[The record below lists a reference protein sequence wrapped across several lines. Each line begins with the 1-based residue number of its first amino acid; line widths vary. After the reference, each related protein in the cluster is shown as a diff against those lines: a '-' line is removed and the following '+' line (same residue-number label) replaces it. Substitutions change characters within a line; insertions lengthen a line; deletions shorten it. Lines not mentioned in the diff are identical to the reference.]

1 MDEIIRQALGI
12 LRGMWKF
19 RWPAI
24 IVAWLVAGVSAWQ
37 TFRIPDQY
45 QASARVYV
53 DTDSILKP
61 LMSGLTV
68 QPNVQQQLAMLSR
81 TLLSRPN
88 MERLVRMADLDLG
101 ITSQEQRDALV
112 DSLARRIV
120 IGNSGADNLYT
131 LSFRDQ
137 DQEKAKRV
145 IQSFVSMFVES
156 SLGNTRKDTDS
167 AKNFLNEQIRVYESK
182 LEEAE
187 AKVKAFRVRNLEL
200 QTSEGGGDAA
210 GRVRAAQVALQ
221 QAQLELREA
230 ENARNAARAQLDAE
244 RSQSQSA
251 GTLLSRSLM
260 QESSI
265 NIATPEIDAR
275 LEAQRRALD
284 ALTQRFTDQHPDVI
298 ITRRTIRELEEQKAV
313 QMAAL
318 RQAAMAAPQMGSQ
331 GATSP
336 VIQEM
341 QRILASTEVQVA
353 QLKARVSE
361 FSGRLAAA
369 REGLKTAPELE
380 AEQAQLNRDYGII
393 RRTYDELV
401 ARRQQAIMSGEL
413 DSAAGV
419 AEFRLIDPPRVSPKP
434 VAPNRFA
441 MLPGALFLGFGAG
454 LGLAFVLSQLRPVF
468 HDGNDLRIKTGVPL
482 LGVVSMR
489 LDDVQRK
496 RERRGLVG
504 FASAVG
510 GLLGAFGVGL
520 ALIAAFG

>member
-1 MDEIIRQALGI
+1 MDEIIRQVLGI

-24 IVAWLVAGVSAWQ
+24 IVAWLVAGFSAWQ
-37 TFRIPDQY
+37 TFRLPDQY
-45 QASARVYV
+45 EATARVYV

-61 LMSGLTV
+61 LMTGLTV
-68 QPNVQQQLAMLSR
+68 QPNVEQQLAMLTR

-88 MERLVRMADLDLG
+88 LERLVRMADLDLNVK
-101 ITSQEQRDALV
+101 TQEQRDGLI
-112 DSLARRIV
+112 DSLAGSIRIL
-120 IGNSGADNLYT
+120 NSGRDNLYT
-131 LSFRDQ
+131 LAYRSENQ
-137 DQEKAKRV
+137 DKAKRV

-156 SLGNTRKDTDS
+156 SLGSSRKDSDS
-167 AKNFLNEQIRVYESK
+167 AKNFLSEQIRIYEAR

-187 AKVKAFRVRNLEL
+187 ANLKAFRLRNLEL
-200 QTSEGGGDAA
+200 QSTEGGDAA

-230 ENARNAARAQLDAE
+230 ENARNAAKAQLDAE
-244 RSQSQSA
+244 RNQSQSA
-251 GTLLSRSLM
+251 GTLLSRSLT

-275 LEAQRRALD
+275 LEAQRRTLD
-284 ALTQRFTDQHPDVI
+284 TLIQRFTDQHPDVI
-298 ITRRTIRELEEQKAV
+298 ITRRSIKELEEQKAA

-318 RQAAMAAPQMGSQ
+318 RQAAMSMPQPGGQ
-331 GATSP
+331 GAGSP
-336 VIQEM
+336 VMQEM

-380 AEQAQLNRDYGII
+380 AELAQLNRDYGIV
-393 RRTYDELV
+393 RSTYDELV
-401 ARRQQAIMSGEL
+401 ARRQKAIMSGEL

-434 VAPNRFA
+434 VAPNRLA
-441 MLPGALFLGFGAG
+441 MLPGALFLGIGAG
-454 LGLAFVLSQLRPVF
+454 LGLAFLLSQLRPVF
-468 HDGNDLRIKTGVPL
+468 HDANELRAKTGVPL

-489 LDDVQRK
+489 LDEAQSK

-510 GLLGAFGVGL
+510 GLLGAFGIGL
-520 ALIAAFG
+520 AVVAAMS

>member
-12 LRGMWKF
+12 LRSMWKF

-24 IVAWLVAGVSAWQ
+24 IVAWLVAGFSAWQ

-45 QASARVYV
+45 EASARVYV

-68 QPNVQQQLAMLSR
+68 QPNVEQQLAMLTR

-88 MERLVRMADLDLG
+88 LERLIRMADLDLNVK
-101 ITSQEQRDALV
+101 SQEQRDALV
-112 DSLARRIV
+112 DSLARSIRIM
-120 IGNSGADNLYT
+120 NSGRDNLYT
-131 LSFRDQ
+131 LAYRDQ

-167 AKNFLNEQIRVYESK
+167 AKNFLSEQIRIYEAK

-187 AKVKAFRVRNLEL
+187 AKVKAFRLRNLEL
-200 QTSEGGGDAA
+200 QSLEGGDAA
-210 GRVRAAQVALQ
+210 GRVRAAQLALQ

-230 ENARNAARAQLDAE
+230 ENARNAAKAQLDAE

-284 ALTQRFTDQHPDVI
+284 ALIQRFTDQHPDVI
-298 ITRRTIRELEEQKAV
+298 ITRRTIKELEEQKAV

-318 RQAAMAAPQMGSQ
+318 RQAAMSMPQSGGQ
-331 GATSP
+331 GAGNP

-353 QLKARVSE
+353 QLRARVSE
-361 FSGRLAAA
+361 FSGRVAAA

-401 ARRQQAIMSGEL
+401 SRRQQAIMSGEL

-441 MLPGALFLGFGAG
+441 MLPGALFVGFGAG
-454 LGLAFVLSQLRPVF
+454 LALAFVLSQLRPVF
-468 HDGNDLRIKTGVPL
+468 HDANDLRAKTGVPL

-489 LDDVQRK
+489 LDEAQTK

-510 GLLGAFGVGL
+510 GLLGAFGIGL
-520 ALIAAFG
+520 AVVAAMS